1 MKLLSLQPGS
11 LYTNGG
17 AGRVLRRL
25 YYGHESSITSIY
37 VSANGNRFPGLI
49 KEIQINA
56 WPLQKQWMR
65 WKLRSFFTYLRDDVF
80 KNRTLEKLKVQAK
93 KIDFD
98 ILHVINH
105 GPYSCTLIEPDL
117 LKDKKLW
124 VSFHD
129 HYILCSTKKDC
140 ETLWHTADRRLV
152 ISKELGQEY
161 QKVFGKEEFEIIT
174 DGVYESEISTP
185 STINSKKV
193 IQIYFGGLLHISYLP
208 LFKVLADALDK
219 LSKTELKFKLVM
231 RGTQKVKFLENRS
244 FQVDFRQDF
253 VNDARIKTE
262 QDESDILYLPI
273 KFNDPEFYLYSLST
287 KMIGYLG
294 ASGALLYHGP
304 KDSAALNLLL
314 VDNCAI
320 SCTSLEVAEMVESI
334 EHIIEKG
341 NFYSSNAK
349 KLAKDEFL
357 INLIQKRF
365 WQNED
370 HI

>member
-25 YYGHESSITSIY
+25 YFGHEDSITSIY
-37 VSANGNRFPGLI
+37 VSANGEKFSGLI

-65 WKLRSFFTYLRDDVF
+65 WKLRPFFTYLRDDVF
-80 KNRTLEKLKVQAK
+80 KNRTLQKLKLQAK

-105 GPYSCTLIEPDL
+105 GPYSCTLIELDL

-129 HYILCSTKKDC
+129 HYILCSTKQDC
-140 ETLWHTADRRLV
+140 ETLWRKANRRLV

-161 QKVFGKEEFEIIT
+161 QKMFGKEDFEIIT
-174 DGVYESEISTP
+174 DGVYTNEISVAK
-185 STINSKKV
+185 STDPDKIV
-193 IQIYFGGLLHISYLP
+193 QIYFGGLLHTSYLP
-208 LFKVLADALDK
+208 LFTVLADALDE
-219 LSKTELKFKLVM
+219 LFKTGLKFKLVI
-231 RGTQKVKFLENRS
+231 RGVQKVEILENRS
-244 FQVDFRQDF
+244 FQVEFKYNF
-253 VNDARIKTE
+253 VDDNQIKSE
-262 QDESDILYLPI
+262 QDQSDILYLPI

-294 ASGALLYHGP
+294 ACGTILYHGP
-304 KDSAALNLLL
+304 KNSAALNLLKSYNSATACTGL
-314 VDNCAI
+314 DVDEMITTIKQAI
-320 SCTSLEVAEMVESI
+320 TN
-334 EHIIEKG
+334 G
-341 NFYSSNAK
+341 QFYSLNAK
-349 KLAKDEFL
+349 ELVKNHFL
-357 INLIQKRF
+357 LDIIRGNF
-365 WQNED
+365 WQN
-370 HI
+370 